1 LQGRKKLIVI
11 AATLCAAW
19 ASVAGA
25 AGVSDAAAP
34 SARIDS
40 PCHGPF
46 PLKPPHFNR
55 HQRHVDDRWAGS
67 TSPMARDDIR
77 LLLRAVW
84 SKLYKRC
91 HRRALTSYGV
101 HYRVRRNLRQIASDS
116 GYVPAAVSPVGN
128 HNKGLL
134 QINDHG
140 FRVWSI
146 PGHHDVFHPLDDLM
160 AAVNIQLNCDTLSVV
175 DGFHYRH
182 DILDG
187 RHGGWGAHCGDN
199 PWHPFR

>member
-1 LQGRKKLIVI
+1 MRKLALIAGLV
-11 AATLCAAW
+11 AL
-19 ASVAGA
+19 SVGGAGTV
-25 AGVSDAAAP
+25 GVSQTAASHGAKV
-34 SARIDS
+34 DS

-55 HQRHVDDRWAGS
+55 HQRKVDDRWAGS
-67 TSPMARDDIR
+67 NSPMARDDAR
-77 LLLRAVW
+77 YLLRAVW
-84 SKLYKRC
+84 NKLYKRC
-91 HRRALTSYGV
+91 NRRPLTGHRL
-101 HYRVRRNLRQIASDS
+101 HYRVSGNMRQIADDS
-116 GYVPAAVSPVGN
+116 GFVPAAVSPVGN

-182 DILDG
+182 DVLDG